1 MRRARLAV
9 VIPTVLVAALVG
21 AACDTDDGR
30 EMRPPSSE
38 QRRNFEARNTTTTT
52 TLFPASSVVDLVTP
66 ASDVPP
72 SDAAAAAATTTA
84 PATTAAATTA
94 AAAAPLQAPWA
105 DGAAIDARY
114 SCDGAE
120 EVPVIRWAA
129 PDAGVVELALA
140 VTDDNAG
147 GYVHWLVTGI
157 PGAAGAIG
165 GTEAPVGVEQ
175 ANSAGT
181 VGWTGPCPPAGEVH
195 TYRVALY
202 SLDAPFAPVA
212 DEPPQNILGDIGGSA
227 TGVHELTGTYQRAA

>member
-1 MRRARLAV
+1 LAV
-9 VIPTVLVAALVG
+9 VIPTVLVAALIG

-38 QRRNFEARNTTTTT
+38 QRRSFEARNTTTTT
-52 TLFPASSVVDLVTP
+52 TLFPTGSAPDTVPP
-66 ASDVPP
+66 ASDVPI
-72 SDAAAAAATTTA
+72 SEAAATGAPTTA
-84 PATTAAATTA
+84 PATTGAAAIA
-94 AAAAPLQAPWA
+94 AEAAAPLQAPWA
-105 DGAAIDARY
+105 DGAAIDARF
-114 SCDGAE
+114 SCDGAG
-120 EVPVIRWAA
+120 EVPEIRWTA

-157 PGAAGAIG
+157 PATAGAIG
-165 GTEAPVGVEQ
+165 GTQAPVGVEQ

-202 SLDAPFAPVA
+202 SLDTPFAPVA
-212 DEPPQNILGDIGGSA
+212 DEPPQNILGDIGGAA
-227 TGVHELTGTYQRAA
+227 TGVRELTGTYQRPA